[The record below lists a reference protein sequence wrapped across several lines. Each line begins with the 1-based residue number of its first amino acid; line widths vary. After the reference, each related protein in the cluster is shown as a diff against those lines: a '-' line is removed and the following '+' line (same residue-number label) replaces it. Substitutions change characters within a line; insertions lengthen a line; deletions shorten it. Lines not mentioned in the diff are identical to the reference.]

1 MSPRQLH
8 QHAAPSW
15 PVLLLFLRYHC
26 PLLPMKNLTPSF
38 WSSGASYETGWDTPN
53 KAAG

>member
-1 MSPRQLH
+1 MSATSTRRAVLAG
-8 QHAAPSW
+8 AA
-15 PVLLLFLRYHC
+15 VFLRYHC
-26 PLLPMKNLTPSF
+26 PLSPMKNLTPSF